1 MRACAD
7 AEELGFRER
16 ILRFF
21 PTVFQPRHGKEAGGA
36 ILEPVENVLK
46 YALREAKIEL
56 ISPKEAQKTISPV
69 KLETGLF
76 RQKKLKSR
84 RFLFR
89 VHPGEHGF
97 YASMSRC

>member
-1 MRACAD
+1 
-7 AEELGFRER
+7 
-16 ILRFF
+16 
-21 PTVFQPRHGKEAGGA
+21 VFQPRHGKEAGGA

-46 YALREAKIEL
+46 STLKEAKIEL
-56 ISPKEAQKTISPV
+56 IPAKEAQKEVSIS
-69 KLETGLF
+69 KLEIEEIPPI
-76 RQKKLKSR
+76 KSR

>member
-46 YALREAKIEL
+46 STLKEAKIEL
-56 ISPKEAQKTISPV
+56 IPAKEAQIKAEPVPLQIEEIPPKEAKIEEISLPC
-69 KLETGLF
+69 
-76 RQKKLKSR
+76 S
-84 RFLFR
+84 
-89 VHPGEHGF
+89 PG
-97 YASMSRC
+97 

>member
-1 MRACAD
+1 LDALKCA
-7 AEELGFRER
+7 
-16 ILRFF
+16 
-21 PTVFQPRHGKEAGGA
+21 
-36 ILEPVENVLK
+36 LK
-46 YALREAKIEL
+46 EAKIEL
-56 ISPKEAQKTISPV
+56 ISAKEAQIKAEPVPLQIEEISPKEAQKTISPV

-97 YASMSRC
+97 YLYALAG